1 MYQKVSVNDN
11 TLPRESILTLTIGGF
26 AHVYKVEISP
36 KENETSIAC
45 LKRVAVPDKVSLNIL
60 RAEVDSM
67 KRVKGHR
74 HVVSYID
81 SHAAR
86 MPTGLGYEVFVLMEY
101 CANKGLIDFMNTRLE
116 NRLREDEVLRIMGEV
131 TEGVA
136 NMHALDPP
144 LIHRDIKIEN
154 VLISGNGDYKLC
166 DFGSASP
173 VLRPPRDADEFAI
186 LQNDVLRN
194 TTAQYRAPEMID
206 LYRGL
211 PVDEKSDIWALGI
224 FLYKLCYYTTPFEE
238 KGELAIL
245 HATFS
250 FPKYPVYS
258 ERLKNLISVLL
269 REDPRRRPNAYQ
281 TLEEVCKMR
290 SVPMP
295 IDDFT
300 KRKNITS
307 ATFNPKVH
315 PTKIPLPQPSYQA
328 QPQAQAQPQILS
340 QSSNTT
346 DVSILPRSTVSS
358 TQLQQSNNLRPLK
371 QLNTEMVNVS
381 LSPGKKDPFAD
392 IDTSNFLKSKS
403 TSPQPPPKHARP
415 TSSSQ
420 IYSNNPSNSNLHANN
435 LSKSVGNLSIYDTK
449 KESKPPVPAKPKYVD
464 SIVQTVDQDEE
475 KLKSEARLKS
485 QSRPLP
491 PKKRPQSMYV
501 LPSQAKSFEK
511 SPAEKNG
518 ETNELKRIITGLS
531 SQSNTVEL
539 SPGENHINSNVDFLK
554 NLERQDSGKVWSKQH
569 TGESVNSL
577 RRISTG
583 SKKVGALIGH
593 FTGKLSRSHSRSQS
607 RSQSRTSSRA
617 SSIHE
622 ASGVYSTHTGN
633 STKFR
638 SSSESIEEEII
649 IPEENR
655 KTLNRSSSI
664 QRRVQALLN
673 RNNDPPVVKTAKGY
687 GNDEDNKADVDAD
700 GFKKPSVIK
709 RKPPVPTKKIIPS
722 TPPLS
727 AQSTPSTIT
736 RTPKPLKETE
746 IYSPSTLKKSA
757 PPIKPKKPLHLKT
770 LAVNNEGD
778 DDKSRL
784 DVTLKVHSKKNSIS
798 SEISLP
804 DIDDLEK
811 DFNERYPSAV

>member
-1 MYQKVSVNDN
+1 M
-11 TLPRESILTLTIGGF
+11 
-26 AHVYKVEISP
+26 YKVEISP
-36 KENETSIAC
+36 KANDTTIAC

-86 MPTGLGYEVFVLMEY
+86 MPTGPGYEVFVLMEY
-101 CANKGLIDFMNTRLE
+101 CANKGLIDFMNTRLQ

-173 VLRPPRDADEFAI
+173 VLRPPRDTDEFSI

-211 PVDEKSDIWALGI
+211 PIDEKSDIWALGI

-238 KGELAIL
+238 KGDLAIL

-258 ERLKNLISVLL
+258 NRLKNLISVLL

-290 SVPMP
+290 SIPVS
-295 IDDFT
+295 IEDYT
-300 KRKNITS
+300 KRKVTTS
-307 ATFNPKVH
+307 ATFEPKVH
-315 PTKIPLPQPSYQA
+315 PTKIPLPQPNYQS
-328 QPQAQAQPQILS
+328 QPQTKPVQTQAAS
-340 QSSNTT
+340 TT
-346 DVSILPRSTVSS
+346 TNDVTILPRNTVSS

-371 QLNTEMVNVS
+371 QLNTEMVSVS

-392 IDTSNFLKSKS
+392 IDTSHFLSS
-403 TSPQPPPKHARP
+403 SPPPPPRPARP
-415 TSSSQ
+415 TSSFQVYSHSQ
-420 IYSNNPSNSNLHANN
+420 NHSNTDLNH
-435 LSKSVGNLSIYDTK
+435 LSKSVGNLSVYE
-449 KESKPPVPAKPKYVD
+449 KESSKKDFKPPIPLKPRYVD
-464 SIVQTVDQDEE
+464 SIVQTIDQEEGEEE
-475 KLKSEARLKS
+475 KEDKKTKSEKSLKS
-485 QSRPLP
+485 QSSSQP
-491 PKKRPQSMYV
+491 PKKRPQSMYI
-501 LPSQAKSFEK
+501 LPSQNKSLERT
-511 SPAEKNG
+511 STDTASKN
-518 ETNELKRIITGLS
+518 EDVNELKRIITGLT
-531 SQSNTVEL
+531 SQSKTVEL

-554 NLERQDSGKVWSKQH
+554 NLERQDSGKVWSAQH
-569 TGESVNSL
+569 TGESVSSL

-583 SKKVGALIGH
+583 SKRVGSLISH
-593 FTGKLSRSHSRSQS
+593 FTGKLSRSQSRSHSRSQS
-607 RSQSRTSSRA
+607 RTSSRTSS
-617 SSIHE
+617 IHE
-622 ASGVYSTHTGN
+622 SSGVYSTHTGN
-633 STKFR
+633 SNKFR

-655 KTLNRSSSI
+655 KKLTRSSSI

-673 RNNDPPVVKTAKGY
+673 KNNDPPVIKTAKGY
-687 GNDEDNKADVDAD
+687 GNDTSDSESKANVDSD
-700 GFKKPSVIK
+700 GFKKPGIVK
-709 RKPPVPTKKIIPS
+709 KKPRVPVKKVVPS

-736 RTPKPLKETE
+736 RTPRSSKPMDLN
-746 IYSPSTLKKSA
+746 SPSTLKKTA
-757 PPIKPKKPLHLKT
+757 PPIKPKKPKHLKT
-770 LAVNNEGD
+770 LAVGDDGED
-778 DDKSRL
+778 DDKDKL
-784 DVTLKVHSKKNSIS
+784 DVTLKIHSKKNSIS

-811 DFNERYPSAV
+811 DFNKRFPSAV